1 MRPCSWSRCRVT
13 AQTRVLTEVA
23 MSDVENGG
31 VLPKPKIDQS
41 EVEEYRRIYEELL
54 GFIPPR
60 IQARTDLLSRLD
72 PEFLSLQEEIR
83 KQGMYPD
90 VFDVKTVQLML
101 FGMLLLSLRDA
112 ARIHGIA
119 ARRAGASW
127 EEMQAVVNL
136 AYLYGGLSAANI
148 GAQYMKQIAEMEAE
162 QEAGA
167 TGDQA

>member
-1 MRPCSWSRCRVT
+1 
-13 AQTRVLTEVA
+13 
-23 MSDVENGG
+23 MSDTS
-31 VLPKPKIDQS
+31 LPDPRIDQ
-41 EVEEYRRIYEELL
+41 EKLEEYRSIYKELL
-54 GFIPPR
+54 GFVPPR
-60 IQARTDLLSRLD
+60 IQARTELLGRLD

-83 KQGMYPD
+83 KRGMYPD

-119 ARRAGASW
+119 ARRAGATW

-136 AYLYGGLSAANI
+136 AYLYGGLSASNI
-148 GAQYMKQIAEMEAE
+148 GAQFLQQIAEMEAE

-167 TGDQA
+167 

>member
-1 MRPCSWSRCRVT
+1 MNDPSNS
-13 AQTRVLTEVA
+13 
-23 MSDVENGG
+23 S
-31 VLPKPKIDQS
+31 LPEPKIDQ
-41 EVEEYRRIYEELL
+41 EKLQEHRQIYEVLL
-54 GFIPPR
+54 GFVPPR
-60 IQARTDLLSRLD
+60 IQARTELLGRLD

-83 KQGMYPD
+83 KRGMYPD

-119 ARRAGASW
+119 ARRAGATW

-148 GAQYMKQIAEMEAE
+148 GAQFLQQIAEMEAE
-162 QEAGA
+162 QE
-167 TGDQA
+167 TGGEA

>member
-1 MRPCSWSRCRVT
+1 MNDPSNS
-13 AQTRVLTEVA
+13 
-23 MSDVENGG
+23 S
-31 VLPKPKIDQS
+31 LPELKIDQ
-41 EVEEYRRIYEELL
+41 EKLQEHRQIYEELL
-54 GFIPPR
+54 GFVPPR
-60 IQARTDLLSRLD
+60 IQARTELLGRLD

-83 KQGMYPD
+83 KRGMYPD

-119 ARRAGASW
+119 ARRAGATW

-148 GAQYMKQIAEMEAE
+148 GAQFLQQIAEMEAG
-162 QEAGA
+162 QE
-167 TGDQA
+167 TGGEA

>member
-1 MRPCSWSRCRVT
+1 MNDAS
-13 AQTRVLTEVA
+13 
-23 MSDVENGG
+23 N
-31 VLPKPKIDQS
+31 LPEPKMDQ
-41 EVEEYRRIYEELL
+41 EKLQEYRSIYEELL
-54 GFIPPR
+54 GFVPPR
-60 IQARTDLLSRLD
+60 IQARTELLGRLD

-83 KQGMYPD
+83 KKGMYPD

-119 ARRAGASW
+119 ARRAGATW

-148 GAQYMKQIAEMEAE
+148 GAQFLQEIAEMEDE
-162 QEAGA
+162 QAASPRE
-167 TGDQA
+167 

>member
-1 MRPCSWSRCRVT
+1 
-13 AQTRVLTEVA
+13 
-23 MSDVENGG
+23 MSDTGNTS
-31 VLPKPKIDQS
+31 LPEPKIDQ
-41 EVEEYRRIYEELL
+41 EKLEEYRAIYEELL
-54 GFIPPR
+54 GFVPPR
-60 IQARTDLLSRLD
+60 IQARTELLGRLD

-83 KQGMYPD
+83 KQGMYPE

-119 ARRAGASW
+119 ARRAGATW

-148 GAQYMKQIAEMEAE
+148 GAQFLQEIAEMEAE
-162 QEAGA
+162 QGAEA
-167 TGDQA
+167 

>member
-1 MRPCSWSRCRVT
+1 MNDPGNS
-13 AQTRVLTEVA
+13 
-23 MSDVENGG
+23 N
-31 VLPKPKIDQS
+31 LPESKIDQ
-41 EVEEYRRIYEELL
+41 EKLQEHRHIYEELL
-54 GFIPPR
+54 GFVPPR
-60 IQARTDLLSRLD
+60 IQARTELLGRLD

-83 KQGMYPD
+83 KRGMYPE

-119 ARRAGASW
+119 ARRAGATW

-148 GAQYMKQIAEMEAE
+148 GAQFLQQIAEMEAE
-162 QEAGA
+162 QE
-167 TGDQA
+167 TGGEA

>member
-1 MRPCSWSRCRVT
+1 
-13 AQTRVLTEVA
+13 
-23 MSDVENGG
+23 MSDTENNS
-31 VLPKPKIDQS
+31 LPEPKIDQ
-41 EVEEYRRIYEELL
+41 EKLEEYRSIYEELL
-54 GFIPPR
+54 GFVPPR
-60 IQARTDLLSRLD
+60 IQARTELLGRLD
-72 PEFLSLQEEIR
+72 PEFLSLQEEVR

-119 ARRAGASW
+119 ARRAGATW

-148 GAQYMKQIAEMEAE
+148 GAQFLQQIAEMEDE
-162 QEAGA
+162 QETGA
-167 TGDQA
+167 TSEET

>member
-1 MRPCSWSRCRVT
+1 MDTSS
-13 AQTRVLTEVA
+13 
-23 MSDVENGG
+23 
-31 VLPKPKIDQS
+31 LPESKIDQ
-41 EVEEYRRIYEELL
+41 EELERYRSIYNELL
-54 GFIPPR
+54 GFVPPR

-83 KQGMYPD
+83 KKGMYPD

-148 GAQYMKQIAEMEAE
+148 GAQFLQQIAQMEAE
-162 QEAGA
+162 QGEAGA
-167 TGDQA
+167 DEREEA

>member
-1 MRPCSWSRCRVT
+1 V
-13 AQTRVLTEVA
+13 
-23 MSDVENGG
+23 SDPGYSS
-31 VLPKPKIDQS
+31 LPAPKI
-41 EVEEYRRIYEELL
+41 EEEKLKEYRSIYQELL
-54 GFIPPR
+54 GFVPPR
-60 IQARTDLLSRLD
+60 IQARTDILARLD

-83 KQGMYPD
+83 KRGMYPD

-119 ARRAGASW
+119 ARRAGATW

-148 GAQYMKQIAEMEAE
+148 GAQFIQQIAEMEAE
-162 QEAGA
+162 QESES
-167 TGDQA
+167 

>member
-1 MRPCSWSRCRVT
+1 
-13 AQTRVLTEVA
+13 
-23 MSDVENGG
+23 MSDTGNSS
-31 VLPKPKIDQS
+31 LPELKIDQ
-41 EVEEYRRIYEELL
+41 EKLEEYRSIYEELL
-54 GFIPPR
+54 GFVPPR
-60 IQARTDLLSRLD
+60 IQARTELLGRLD

-83 KQGMYPD
+83 KRGMYPD

-119 ARRAGASW
+119 ARRAGATW

-148 GAQYMKQIAEMEAE
+148 GAQFLQEIAEMEAE
-162 QEAGA
+162 QEEAGA
-167 TGDQA
+167 DKGEA

>member
-1 MRPCSWSRCRVT
+1 VT
-13 AQTRVLTEVA
+13 VNDTD
-23 MSDVENGG
+23 SSS
-31 VLPKPKIDQS
+31 LPDPKIDQ
-41 EVEEYRRIYEELL
+41 EKLEEYRSIYTDLL
-54 GFIPPR
+54 GFVPPR
-60 IQARTDLLSRLD
+60 IQARTELLGRLD

-90 VFDVKTVQLML
+90 VFDTKTVQLML

-119 ARRAGASW
+119 ARRAGATW

-148 GAQYMKQIAEMEAE
+148 GAQFLQQIAEMEAE
-162 QEAGA
+162 QEAEMDKGEA
-167 TGDQA
+167 